1 MGHARARST
10 QRRIGRGSLGTGGRI
25 GHNQNRGGGPGV
37 VVAVRTFIARIEIR
51 REGFEFAQLFEG
63 AGEVTLV
70 ARLCAREELEGAV
83 LLHDFG
89 DGEGAADG
97 GVGVRGDSA
106 RLEALVDFVMN
117 AGGFEAP
124 DALSLPPGQ
133 DEFLGEGALDGGGG
147 AEVFVEVVEELLKQV
162 GAFAGED
169 MDLRVEAVAEA
180 VEGRVVFAA
189 QGAGAA
195 GFGAVG
201 ARGGGAGESGGM
213 LFSQAHTAR
222 VWTRG

>member
-1 MGHARARST
+1 GVGEGGGRGGFGHDEDRCGARA
-10 QRRIGRGSLGTGGRI
+10 
-25 GHNQNRGGGPGV
+25 V
-37 VVAVRTFIARIEIR
+37 VVKTFIARIEIR

-201 ARGGGAGESGGM
+201 ARGGGAGESGGSF
-213 LFSQAHTAR
+213 FSQAHTAR